1 MGILLRYACLLGLG
15 GASLFTFVSAS
26 AVTGQRLAATSGH
39 AMQNPIDSSFMVLA
53 VIGVIG
59 LLSVVNFVLRKFP
72 SLVKNWFERRKG
84 SITTMLLASVI
95 WMVFLV
101 T

>member
-1 MGILLRYACLLGLG
+1 
-15 GASLFTFVSAS
+15 
-26 AVTGQRLAATSGH
+26 
-39 AMQNPIDSSFMVLA
+39 MVLA